1 MILILDTKLKRMSDE
16 TIDSYIY
23 RICRNKDIGMYDLTW
38 QDVGNILN
46 KELELEYTESK
57 YRKEYQAMQR
67 GIDMMINKK
76 ADLEDQAEEM
86 KLLKMEL
93 EMERK
98 KKQTEAVYYNRI
110 LRENARQE
118 MIYEK
123 AADAISK
130 VELKIPE
137 FKPLKIQK
145 QGEEWLLGFS
155 DIHAYKY
162 FESITNKYNKEI
174 LENRMNQLFGEII
187 YEIEKNNI
195 QKLTILNG
203 GDNLEGIIRQNQLQS
218 LELGLIDTVIEFQR
232 WLLEW
237 LNQLS
242 QYVHIRYIHLI
253 SANHSQIRP
262 LGSKADQFPKEDL
275 EKIIVN
281 YINDMCKNNP
291 RIEVVTPERDFV
303 LFEMAG
309 YNIIAHHGHR
319 IKDASKYV
327 EKMSRKLRIFIDY
340 GIFGHLHNES
350 FNTLDEGVD
359 NDCEIIRLP
368 SIMGTDIFADK
379 LLKGAKPSAIL
390 LRFEEGKGRN
400 QENKF
405 ILK

>member
-1 MILILDTKLKRMSDE
+1 MCSSD
-16 TIDSYIY
+16 
-23 RICRNKDIGMYDLTW
+23 L
-38 QDVGNILN
+38 
-46 KELELEYTESK
+46 
-57 YRKEYQAMQR
+57 
-67 GIDMMINKK
+67 
-76 ADLEDQAEEM
+76 
-86 KLLKMEL
+86 
-93 EMERK
+93 
-98 KKQTEAVYYNRI
+98 
-110 LRENARQE
+110 
-118 MIYEK
+118 
-123 AADAISK
+123 
-130 VELKIPE
+130 
-137 FKPLKIQK
+137 
-145 QGEEWLLGFS
+145 
-155 DIHAYKY
+155 
-162 FESITNKYNKEI
+162 
-174 LENRMNQLFGEII
+174 
-187 YEIEKNNI
+187 I

-291 RIEVVTPERDFV
+291 RIEVITPERDFV
-303 LFEMAG
+303 IFEMAG

-319 IKDASKYV
+319 IKDAGKYV

-350 FNTLDEGVD
+350 LNTLDEGVD
-359 NDCEIIRLP
+359 NDCEIIKLP

>member
-1 MILILDTKLKRMSDE
+1 MILILDTKLKRMTDE
-16 TIDSYIY
+16 TVDSYIY

-98 KKQTEAVYYNRI
+98 KKQTEAVYYNRV

-130 VELKIPE
+130 AELNIPE

-174 LENRMNQLFGEII
+174 LENRMNQLFGEIV

-291 RIEVVTPERDFV
+291 RIEVITPERDFV
-303 LFEMAG
+303 IFKMAG

-319 IKDASKYV
+319 IKDAGKYV

-350 FNTLDEGVD
+350 LNTLDEGVD
-359 NDCEIIRLP
+359 NDCEIIKLP